1 MPDRRAAC
9 SRTSL
14 AARSPALP
22 ADAYATT
29 PEDSASDLPRDP
41 ARAAHETLSPPSV
54 RLHSPRSGPRAAPV
68 HGGHHRPAR
77 HKPEAR
83 YFLEP
88 IHISSLHLHQL
99 MWRRPPS
106 TVRART
112 KAPPLNPNS
121 YLISARAPR
130 NFCVARKSVF
140 LAVSSVVCKIS

>member
-29 PEDSASDLPRDP
+29 PEISAPDLPRDP
-41 ARAAHETLSPPSV
+41 PRARHEILPPPSV
-54 RLHSPRSGPRAAPV
+54 RLRSPRSGPRAAPV
-68 HGGHHRPAR
+68 HGGHHRPVR

-88 IHISSLHLHQL
+88 IHISSLHL
-99 MWRRPPS
+99 
-106 TVRART
+106 RAMSLER
-112 KAPPLNPNS
+112 
-121 YLISARAPR
+121 
-130 NFCVARKSVF
+130 
-140 LAVSSVVCKIS
+140 